1 MNGGIAEEFGSEW
14 QAKVKEVIDKF
25 QHGISRWLKV
35 NGEAIYGTHPWKI
48 VGEGPS
54 EMMKYNKVK
63 KRTDWNYRQD
73 FAAQDIRFTTKGDV
87 LYAIVLNRPQD
98 GKIVS
103 KTLRKGAELHHEDI
117 RSVALLIAKSSIY
130 AKIYRQSQPR
140 IIDVP
145 DTSFYTPRY
154 SDVKKHKRKRN
165 EDWGDLNGKQ
175 IFP

>member
-1 MNGGIAEEFGSEW
+1 
-14 QAKVKEVIDKF
+14 
-25 QHGISRWLKV
+25 
-35 NGEAIYGTHPWKI
+35 

-117 RSVALLIAKSSIY
+117 RSVDLLIAKSSIY

-145 DTSFYTPRY
+145 DTSFYTPRD
-154 SDVKKHKRKRN
+154 SDVKKHKRERN
-165 EDWGDLNGKQ
+165 EDWGDLNSKQ
-175 IFP
+175 IRQSQWGSFFNVHTLIPSR